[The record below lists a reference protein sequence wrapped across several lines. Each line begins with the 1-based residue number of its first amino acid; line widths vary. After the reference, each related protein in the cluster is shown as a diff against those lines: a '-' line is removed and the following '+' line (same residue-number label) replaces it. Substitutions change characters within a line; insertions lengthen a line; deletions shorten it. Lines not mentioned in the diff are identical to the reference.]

1 MTSLEKI
8 FIFAK
13 QTGFVFA
20 SSEIYGGFANSFDY
34 GHLGSLLKQNIKK
47 AWLKKFI
54 KEKENNILFDSSILL
69 NPQVWEASE
78 HLAHFSDLLIE
89 NKDNNK
95 RYRVDQLINKND
107 SNLNI
112 SSWSFE
118 KMQKYIIDNQLLG
131 TKNWSSIKNFNM
143 LFQTYQGVV
152 KEKSKKLYLRPET
165 AQGIFINFKNIL
177 KTSRKKIPFGV
188 GQIGKSF
195 RNEITPGNFIFR
207 TCEFEQMELE
217 FFCEPGTQKKWFLY
231 WKKYVNDFLLSLGIY
246 SKNLMFKDY
255 LPEDLSHYS
264 DFTTDVLFNFPW
276 GFSELW
282 GIASRRDFDLKKHQQ
297 FSKKNLTYLDEKNKK
312 KYLPFVIE
320 PSVGVERLFLAFL
333 FNSYEE
339 EKLNIKDIRI
349 VLKIHPFLAPFK
361 AAILPLN
368 KKDHS
373 SKAKEIYKN
382 LMLYF
387 EVCYEENQSIGKR
400 YRKHDMI
407 GTPFC
412 ITIDYQTFL
421 DDTCTIRNRDNLK
434 QDRIFI
440 KDIKKYLENKLL
452 F

>member
-1 MTSLEKI
+1 MTSLDKI

-54 KEKENNILFDSSILL
+54 QEQENNILFDSAILL

-78 HLAHFSDLLIE
+78 HVSHFSDPLIE
-89 NKDNNK
+89 NKDDNK
-95 RYRVDQLINKND
+95 RYRADKLINQND
-107 SNLNI
+107 YKLNI
-112 SSWSFE
+112 SGWSFE
-118 KMQKYIIDNQLLG
+118 QMQKYIIDHKLLG
-131 TKNWSSIKNFNM
+131 TRNWSSVKNFNM

-152 KEKSKKLYLRPET
+152 EEKSKKVYLRPET

-177 KTSRKKIPFGV
+177 KTARKKIPFGV

-231 WKKYVNDFLLSLGIY
+231 WKKYVNDFLLSLGIN
-246 SKNLMFKDY
+246 SKNLMLKDY

-297 FSKKNLTYLDEKNKK
+297 FSKQNLTYLDEKNKK

-333 FNSYEE
+333 FNCYEE
-339 EKLNIKDIRI
+339 EKLNIKDTRQ

-368 KKDHS
+368 KKEHS
-373 SKAKEIYKN
+373 SKAKKIYKD

-412 ITIDYQTFL
+412 ITIDCQTFV
-421 DDTCTIRNRDNLK
+421 DETCTIRNRDNLK
-434 QDRIFI
+434 QHRIFI